1 MSQFQTKKTIFRWVK
16 AFDKSGSLENKNSK
30 SKLRPSHSGRMKT
43 QRTPENMD
51 VIRQSVRAEPRT
63 SVRRRSAQLGIPRM
77 SLHTIMRVDL
87 KEMKEEFN
95 NNLKL
100 DYDLKKKN
108 WFNIGGKTKI
118 YYKAD
123 NLKELIKFLKK
134 INQEKIFVLGGGSN
148 TLITDQKYNGV
159 VIKLS
164 NNFNNISL
172 LSDDIII
179 AGSAVSDKLLSEF
192 AKDNSLGG
200 FEFLS
205 CIPGTVGGGIK
216 MNAGCFGREFKDIL
230 ISIQAITKSGQVIT
244 IPVKE
249 VNFKY
254 RDSKLS
260 DDLIFLSASFKG
272 FKKNLNLIE
281 NEMIELKKKKELAQ
295 PTRIKT
301 SGSTFKNPLDQTDK
315 KVWQL
320 IKESVPAEK
329 SFGDACISKKHC
341 NFFVN
346 KGNAK
351 FEDMKRLIEFVSE
364 SVLKKTGVKLERE
377 IKILE

>member
-1 MSQFQTKKTIFRWVK
+1 MIENQEQL
-16 AFDKSGSLENKNSK
+16 SL
-30 SKLRPSHSGRMKT
+30 
-43 QRTPENMD
+43 
-51 VIRQSVRAEPRT
+51 
-63 SVRRRSAQLGIPRM
+63 
-77 SLHTIMRVDL
+77 
-87 KEMKEEFN
+87 EFN
-95 NNLKL
+95 NNIKF

-118 YYKAD
+118 YFKAS
-123 NLKELIKFLKK
+123 NLKDLINFLKK
-134 INQEKIFVLGGGSN
+134 IENKEKIFILGGGSN
-148 TLITDQKYNGV
+148 TLITDKTYDGV
-159 VIKLS
+159 VIKLT

-179 AGSAVSDKLLSEF
+179 AGSAVSDKSLSEF
-192 AKDNSLGG
+192 AMNNDLGG

-230 ISIQAITKSGQVIT
+230 ISIQAINKMGQVIT
-244 IPVKE
+244 IPAKDI
-249 VNFKY
+249 NFKY
-254 RDSKLS
+254 RDSSLS
-260 DDLIFLSASFKG
+260 DNLIFLSASFKG
-272 FKKNLNLIE
+272 KKKKSNLIDK
-281 NEMIELKKKKELAQ
+281 EMTELKKKKEKAQ

-301 SGSTFKNPLDQTDK
+301 SGSTFKNPLDQTEK

-320 IKESVPAEK
+320 IKESVSLEK

-346 KGNAK
+346 KGDAK
-351 FEDMKRLIEFVSE
+351 FDDMKKLIEFVSE
-364 SVLKKTGVKLERE
+364 SVLKKTGVKLETE